1 MECKA
6 AGESVFAK
14 EVLFEGNCEQAV
26 DTELTL
32 PDYCPDIG
40 RLLKCR
46 LVPMITSR
54 QVNFDS
60 LVVEGSAR
68 ISVIYVDD
76 RDKKVRCCDRDYPFK
91 ASVAYDGAT
100 DNVRLLAGARVD
112 YVNCR
117 AVSQRKL
124 DIHGAFTV
132 HMTAVCRK
140 ENELITDVD
149 GSGLRLRMES
159 AEITDLVSCVQT
171 GFDLSEAIE
180 LSEGKPPIS
189 SIIRSQTALCV
200 EEIQTIAGKL
210 TVRGNAIFTMIY
222 CAEQGDDPEK
232 MEYAIPFSQFFD
244 ISGIDE
250 ECKTDVSLSCDMLEV
265 SPRTDSDG
273 EYRRIDVDIRVSA
286 DIKVYRGREVSWVS
300 DAYSVDFEG
309 NCVRKQIRLERL
321 LDTFYETSV
330 CRQSVDIGD
339 SRIESVSD
347 IWADILDS
355 RGIYRD
361 GRTTV
366 VGNMAVCMILRDP
379 SKGYSYIEKNVRFEC
394 ELSHTVSGKNVR
406 PECGVSVKS
415 CGYTV
420 TGDSKL
426 EVQAELCLRGSFY
439 EDIQARQICSVELD
453 ENRPKSP
460 ENRPAAVLY
469 FAEPGEELWD
479 IAREY
484 NSSVESIRIDN
495 GIDGDAVEESR
506 LLIVTA

>member
-14 EVLFEGNCEQAV
+14 EVLFEGNCEQTV

-68 ISVIYVDD
+68 ISVIYLDD
-76 RDKKVRCCDRDYPFK
+76 RDKKIRCCDRDYPFR
-91 ASVAYDGAT
+91 ASVPYDGT
-100 DNVRLLAGARVD
+100 TEGVRLLAEAHVD

-132 HMTAVCRK
+132 HMTAVCRR
-140 ENELITDVD
+140 ENELITDLE
-149 GSGLRLRMES
+149 GEGLRLRREQRGIS
-159 AEITDLVSCVQT
+159 DLVSCTQT
-171 GFDLSEAIE
+171 GFDLSEAVE

-189 SIIRSQTALCV
+189 SIIRSQAVLCI
-200 EEIQTIAGKL
+200 EEMQTVPGKL
-210 TVRGNAIFTMIY
+210 TVRGDAIFTMVY
-222 CAEQGDDPEK
+222 CTEQDDTPER

-244 ISGIDE
+244 ISGLDE
-250 ECKTDVSLSCDMLEV
+250 DCRTDVSLCCDMLEV

-273 EYRRIDVDIRVSA
+273 EYRRVDVDIRVSA
-286 DIKVYRGREVSWVS
+286 EIKVYRDREVSWVS
-300 DAYSVDFEG
+300 DAYSVDYELS
-309 NCVRKQIRLERL
+309 CVRKQVRLERL
-321 LDTFYETSV
+321 CDTVFDTVVYK
-330 CRQSVDIGD
+330 QSVDTGD
-339 SRIESVSD
+339 IRIESVGD
-347 IWADILDS
+347 LWANVIDS
-355 RGIYRD
+355 RSSYRD
-361 GRTTV
+361 GKTV
-366 VGNMAVCMILRDP
+366 ITGNMAVCMLLRDS
-379 SKGYSYIEKNVRFEC
+379 SKGTVYSEKNVRFEC
-394 ELSHTVSGKNVR
+394 AVSQTVACQNVR
-406 PECGVSVKS
+406 SECSVAIKN
-415 CGYTV
+415 CGYSV
-420 TGDSKL
+420 SGDSKL
-426 EVQAELCLRGSFY
+426 EIQAELCLHCALY
-439 EDIQARQICSVELD
+439 EDIPARQICSVELD
-453 ENRPKSP
+453 ESRPKSP

-495 GIDGDAVEESR
+495 GIDGDTVDESR